1 MKFSSEVPLQP
12 IAEDEPGPD
21 PAPHPSPGGFS
32 DWLSRDNGALLV
44 CWLTSVCLFFVLI
57 CLSLE

>member
-21 PAPHPSPGGFS
+21 PSPHPSPGGFS
-32 DWLSRDNGALLV
+32 DWLSRDNGTCIV
-44 CWLTSVCLFFVLI
+44 CG
-57 CLSLE
+57 